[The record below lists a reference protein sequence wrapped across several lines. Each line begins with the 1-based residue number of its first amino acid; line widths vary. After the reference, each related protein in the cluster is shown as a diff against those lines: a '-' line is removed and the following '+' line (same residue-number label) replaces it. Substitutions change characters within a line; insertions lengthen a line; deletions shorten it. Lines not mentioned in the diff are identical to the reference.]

1 MQTPV
6 HYTFKLSVTAGGT
19 IVGSLT
25 GDGNIM
31 RMAFSNTGIGDTC
44 ELGGMEFVN
53 ILGSAVTHTGAETAE
68 HLVYYLV

>member
-1 MQTPV
+1 MLLV
-6 HYTFKLSVTAGGT
+6 IGAVVGGFGCYRYVMGMTFG
-19 IVGSLT
+19 
-25 GDGNIM
+25 
-31 RMAFSNTGIGDTC
+31 NTGIGDTC